1 MSNDE
6 KLYDAN
12 VLKRLLMIPAD
23 QRSNSDIDLICSLTR
38 NFKFFREINEKE
50 ESAKLH
56 QELIKI
62 MFIKNYSTNDRVFQK
77 GEQADALYII
87 LTGKVHLLTND
98 SATSDI
104 QISDPNHTSNTK
116 TLAKDENSKS
126 SKNLQTEEFIELT
139 TGESFGDLA
148 LINDRPRYFTVIC
161 PEPTVLC
168 VILKENYQLLAKTQE
183 KQSQDKI
190 DFLRSLYAFKTWTRI
205 AIQKLSLFFKTHSFK
220 KSNIVYN
227 EGDPAKDVFIV
238 KSGEFVF
245 TQNYKLDITDSQR
258 ETSFGNLTKRNLSKN
273 FRFKQLNLVIKCK
286 GEIFGYNEIYEN
298 KKGRDF
304 TCTCYSTYGEL
315 LVISDKNFAKKVS
328 HPETLKFI
336 EDQCERLKPL
346 VNKRIS
352 NLKET
357 EKVKDLM
364 SFTSINRIRQISK
377 SRERVKEE
385 NVIKK
390 YEYKRDRGIS
400 PIDKFVLH
408 SQRKTPDCRNRLNY
422 TEATLFTT
430 EVSDKGERNSKIL
443 ASKTYRGK
451 NLRFL
456 GVV

>member
-6 KLYDAN
+6 KLHEAHA
-12 VLKRLLMIPAD
+12 LKRVLMIPVE
-23 QRSNSDIDLICSLTR
+23 QRSASDIDLICSLTR
-38 NFKFFREINEKE
+38 SFKFFREINEKE
-50 ESAKLH
+50 ESTKLH
-56 QELIKI
+56 QELSKI
-62 MFIKNYSTNDRVFQK
+62 MSIKSYSTNDRVFQK
-77 GEQADALYII
+77 GEQADSLYIV
-87 LTGKVHLLTND
+87 LTGKVHLFTSKSTNLD
-98 SATSDI
+98 A
-104 QISDPNHTSNTK
+104 QITESNQSSNTK
-116 TLAKDENSKS
+116 TIAKDENSKS
-126 SKNLQTEEFIELT
+126 INNLQNEEFIELT

-148 LINDRPRYFTVIC
+148 LLNDRPRYFTVIC
-161 PEPTVLC
+161 IEPTVLG
-168 VILKENYQLLAKTQE
+168 VILKENYQLVARTQE
-183 KQSQDKI
+183 KQSQEKI

-238 KSGEFVF
+238 KAGEFVF
-245 TQNYKLDITDSQR
+245 TQNYKLDITDGQR
-258 ETSFGNLTKRNLSKN
+258 EASFGNLTKRNLSKN

-336 EDQCERLKPL
+336 EDQCEKLKPL

-377 SRERVKEE
+377 SKERIKPETAVK
-385 NVIKK
+385 N
-390 YEYKRDRGIS
+390 YECRRYRGIS
-400 PIDKFVLH
+400 PIDKFISH

-430 EVSDKGERNSKIL
+430 EVSDRAEGNKIVV
-443 ASKTYRGK
+443 SKTYKGK
-451 NLRFL
+451 NLRFIGL
-456 GVV
+456 V